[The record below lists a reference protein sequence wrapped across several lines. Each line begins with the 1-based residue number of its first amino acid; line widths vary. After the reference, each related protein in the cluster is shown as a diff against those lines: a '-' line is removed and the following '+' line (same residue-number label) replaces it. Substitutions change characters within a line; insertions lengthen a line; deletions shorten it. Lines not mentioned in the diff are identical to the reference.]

1 MSVSTTSLQP
11 SVVDYLERV
20 ASHAKIFVSM
30 PYVSGITPRVLLERG
45 IRENNQHDD
54 QERFH
59 GAFRMDE
66 IGLPAFDHG
75 VLYGDAVFEGVLIVG
90 QGLFQWR
97 EHLERLYASAARLQI
112 ELPYGPH
119 ELTERIIETIRG
131 ASLPQKTP
139 AYVRLVLTRGFGD
152 LGIHPA
158 KCAGGTIYAIVST
171 VQLYPETAYRQGI
184 HLSLSRKIRRAGANI
199 LDPQIKSCNY
209 LNNVMALLET
219 LPEGCHETV
228 MLTPDGFIAE
238 ATADNVFSVVREA
251 GWENDP
257 SKVTLFTPAANY
269 CLKGI
274 TRGLIIVHA
283 RKLGFKVVES
293 STMLPQDIIGPEREV
308 FLTGTAAGVVPV
320 TCIDSQQVGDGRPG
334 PVTGKLHNLLLADME
349 DPGMALAVFAG
360 MDEINAYLE
369 PGSFDPQGQTLQNVS
384 PALNPI
390 IRLFETIDS
399 RNWDGLKEAFCEDA
413 TYERPG
419 YEPLV
424 GLERITHFYREER
437 VIVSGKHFLENTVL
451 NEDGGA
457 CWGRFMGIHKNNS
470 ALDERFADVYLWK
483 NGKIWSRKSYFF
495 RPAV

>member
-1 MSVSTTSLQP
+1 MSVSAISLQP

-20 ASHAKIFVSM
+20 AAHAKVFISM
-30 PYVSGITPRVLLERG
+30 PCVSGITPRVLLERG
-45 IRENNQHDD
+45 IREDSHHDGR
-54 QERFH
+54 ERFH
-59 GAFRMDE
+59 GTFRIDE

-75 VLYGDAVFEGVLIVG
+75 VLYGDAVFEGVLIVD

-112 ELPYGPH
+112 EVPYSPH
-119 ELTERIIETIRG
+119 ELTERILESVRG
-131 ASLPQKTP
+131 ASLPQRAP
-139 AYVRLVLTRGFGD
+139 AYIRLVLTRGFGD

-158 KCAGGTIYAIVST
+158 KCAGGTVYAIVST
-171 VQLYPETAYRQGI
+171 IQLYPETAYRQGI
-184 HLSLSRKIRRAGANI
+184 HLSLSRKIRRPGANI

-219 LPEGCHETV
+219 LPEGCQETV

-238 ATADNVFSVVREA
+238 ATADNLFSVVRDA
-251 GWENDP
+251 GWEDDP
-257 SKVTLFTPAANY
+257 SKVTLFTPIANY

-274 TRGLIIVHA
+274 TRGLVIAHA
-283 RKLGFKVVES
+283 KGLGFKVVES
-293 STMLPQDIIGPEREV
+293 GTMLPQDIIGPQREV

-320 TCIDSQQVGDGRPG
+320 TSIDSQQVGDGRPG
-334 PVTGKLHNLLLADME
+334 PVTGKLHNLLLADMQ
-349 DPGMALAVFAG
+349 DPGMALPILAG
-360 MDEINAYLE
+360 IDDINAYLKTGNFAE
-369 PGSFDPQGQTLQNVS
+369 QGQTLQNIS

-390 IRLFETIDS
+390 IRLFETVDS
-399 RNWDGLKEAFCEDA
+399 RNWESLKESFCEDA
-413 TYERPG
+413 VYERPG

-437 VIVSGKHFLENTVL
+437 VIASGKHFLENTVL
-451 NEDGGA
+451 NESGGA
-457 CWGRFMGIHKNNS
+457 CWGRFVGTHKNNS

-483 NGKIWSRKSYFF
+483 NGKIWIRKSYFF